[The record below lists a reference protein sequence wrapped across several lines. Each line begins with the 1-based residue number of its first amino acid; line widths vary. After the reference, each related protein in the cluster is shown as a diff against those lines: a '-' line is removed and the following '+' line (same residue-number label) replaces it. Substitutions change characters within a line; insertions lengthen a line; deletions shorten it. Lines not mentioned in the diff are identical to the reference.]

1 MNHKKGRHLLNWWL
15 NDEEYKEVMRIIKL
29 EEITLKDVQL
39 LVNIL
44 HHTYKKGLLE
54 KR

>member
-15 NDEEYKEVMRIIKL
+15 NDEEYKELIRIINQK
-29 EEITLKDVQL
+29 EISLNDMQL
-39 LVNIL
+39 LVNML

-54 KR
+54 KK